1 MGGREERKGE
11 WRVGGIEGGKQWGG
25 EHPLSST
32 EISHIKEKYTLTI
45 KRNAY
50 PISLTFSKE
59 CFLLTQTKA
68 FFSFHLDM
76 IICPLF
82 QSAAVMYVLDKGST
96 SSP

>member
-1 MGGREERKGE
+1 MGGRD
-11 WRVGGIEGGKQWGG
+11 GGRQGRGNGRRGKGGK

-82 QSAAVMYVLDKGST
+82 QSAAVMYVLGKGST
-96 SSP
+96 SSL